1 MDITISKKL
10 KHIILMGTFLSLLL
24 SVVYY
29 YIYTNDTYL
38 MAHSTNLHTGN
49 GTENCKRGHGFLT
62 LTELYLC
69 ETGYYQVIYPTHKK
83 VFYYRYGDS
92 GGLGPYIV
100 TTFIEGAD
108 IKTFKVLNVN
118 YAIDKNNLYYTGSYS
133 GPYYDHVGVTKT
145 PHANMS
151 NTSVFVDGDKYA
163 KDSESVFF
171 VGEKIPGANPSDFN
185 FFVGGQS
192 FYNFRFALSNGKIF
206 HGNKPVSA
214 VRDGKFFIYTQGK
227 EIPFPCMNQGYYTTN
242 GDPGGE
248 GYPYQCDITE
258 SGEDEKIDIDTKSF
272 KVINDQIYPYV
283 KDKNYVYT
291 CSTIGCSELHVL
303 EGANPS
309 TFNFGTAIPLPE
321 DVYYFHNLSD
331 IDRGVHNG
339 YILGCKVYE
348 GFAPD
353 STGKVERISD
363 SYNDSCVYSIYP
375 DL

>member
-10 KHIILMGTFLSLLL
+10 KHIILMGSFLALLL

-38 MAHSTNLHTGN
+38 MAHSVNLQTGS
-49 GTENCKRGHGFLT
+49 GTENCKIATSNFRKM
-62 LTELYLC
+62 YLC
-69 ETGYYQVIYPTHKK
+69 EPGYYQVTYPTHKK
-83 VFYYRYGDS
+83 VFYYRYADS
-92 GGLGPYIV
+92 GGLGPYLV

-108 IKTFKVLNVN
+108 IKTFKALNIN
-118 YAIDKNNLYYTGSYS
+118 YAIDKNNLYYTGSYF
-133 GPYYDHVGVTKT
+133 GVREVIKT
-145 PHANMS
+145 PHTNLS

-163 KDSESVFF
+163 KDNESVFF
-171 VGEKIPGANPSDFN
+171 AGEKIPGANPSDFN

-214 VRDGKFFIYTQGK
+214 VRDGKFFVYTQGK

-242 GDPGGE
+242 GDPSIE
-248 GYPYQCDITE
+248 GNYQCDITE
-258 SGEDEKIDIDTKSF
+258 SGEDEKIDIDTESF
-272 KVINDQIYPYV
+272 EVINNQMLPYV

-303 EGANPS
+303 EGANPD
-309 TFNFGTAIPLPE
+309 TFDFGETFILPE
-321 DVYYFHNLSD
+321 DVYSFQDVYNV
-331 IDRGVHNG
+331 DRGVVHNG
-339 YILGCKVYE
+339 YISGCKVYK
-348 GFAPD
+348 GFKPNHPQAIQR
-353 STGKVERISD
+353 TGD
-363 SYNDSCVYSIYP
+363 PHNYSCVYSIYP

>member
-1 MDITISKKL
+1 
-10 KHIILMGTFLSLLL
+10 MGAFLLLLL
-24 SVVYY
+24 SVAYY
-29 YIYTNDTYL
+29 YIYTSNSYL
-38 MAHSTNLHTGN
+38 MANSTNLQTGS
-49 GTENCKRGHGFLT
+49 GTENCKRGAGFIT
-62 LTELYLC
+62 LIDLYLC
-69 ETGYYQVIYPTHKK
+69 EPGYYQVTYPTHKK
-83 VFYYRYGDS
+83 VFYYRYDS
-92 GGLGPYIV
+92 SELGPYIV
-100 TTFIEGAD
+100 TTFIEGAN
-108 IKTFKVLNVN
+108 IKTFKALNIN
-118 YAIDKNNLYYTGSYS
+118 YAIDKNNLYYIGSYS
-133 GPYYDHVGVTKT
+133 DDGSVIKT
-145 PHANMS
+145 PHTNMS
-151 NTSVFVDGDKYA
+151 NISVFVDGDKYA
-163 KDSESVFF
+163 KDNESVFF
-171 VGEKIPGANPSDFN
+171 AGEKIPGANPSDFK

-206 HGNKPVSA
+206 HGNKLVSA
-214 VRDGKFFIYTQGK
+214 VRDGKFFVNTQGK
-227 EIPFPCMNQGYYTTN
+227 VIPFPCKNQQYYTPQ
-242 GDPGGE
+242 GGPGGE